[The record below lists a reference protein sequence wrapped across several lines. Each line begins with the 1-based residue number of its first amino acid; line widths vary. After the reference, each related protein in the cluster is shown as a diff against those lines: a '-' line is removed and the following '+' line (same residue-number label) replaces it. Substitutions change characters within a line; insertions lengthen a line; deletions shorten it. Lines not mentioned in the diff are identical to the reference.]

1 MKKTVKRLIYKDV
14 FRFVWIPILISIVS
28 SCMENLLLV
37 RSADILGNFADTVF
51 ALDLSAGLQNLESF
65 VIVLALTIVAVP
77 ALHFVGDVILV
88 KFAMSHDRMVL
99 SRFLDKR
106 CDAIGKVDAG
116 DMLNR
121 LDDDPNDLRLE
132 LLAICTSIIIIPI
145 TATYLIVYVL
155 KISLIYFIIVLFI
168 SLVKFIVP
176 ILVKKAQKKYH
187 RETKE
192 YESSVRAA
200 ENDFSSRAHLVNLF
214 GISQMLIDRQDSRY
228 HTFFEATKRK
238 SLRLNAAINSIQSF
252 INIIC
257 LTVVL
262 LVGAYFVAFDR
273 ISPGDVAAMM
283 GYYSILN
290 KIIGEING
298 LIRRIPILDNL
309 AERLT
314 YFYEDA
320 EFDDKGEKL
329 QQINKLHS
337 KNFSFCYAEKPVFT
351 PCSFTIYN
359 GEKVVV
365 RGQNGSGKSTL
376 INVMLGIL
384 HGYSGKLKID
394 NMEFSKVN
402 LESYRDL
409 ISYAPQDPYLFKGSI
424 IDNIKLANP
433 NSDETKVRQL
443 LDEYGISNIAQREI
457 KSGGYELSG
466 GERQKVSIIRAM
478 IKDTPV
484 VFLDEPENN
493 LDITSMAKVK
503 EWICNSDK
511 TIIYVSHNPELIA
524 CADKEIELVVNSG
537 GN

>member
-1 MKKTVKRLIYKDV
+1 MKKTVKRQIYKDV
-14 FRFVWIPILISIVS
+14 FRYTLIPIFICTVS
-28 SCMENLLLV
+28 SCLGNLLSV

-51 ALDLSAGLQNLESF
+51 ALDLSAGLQNIGSF
-65 VIVLALTIVAVP
+65 VIVLALTIIVVP
-77 ALHFVGDVILV
+77 ALDFVCDVILV
-88 KFAMSHDRMVL
+88 KYAMAHDRMVL

-132 LLAICTSIIIIPI
+132 LLAICTSIIIIPV
-145 TATYLIVYVL
+145 TVTYLIVYVL
-155 KISLIYFIIVLFI
+155 KISLIYFLIVLFI
-168 SLVKFIVP
+168 SLVQFILP

-192 YESSVRAA
+192 YESSVGAA

-214 GISQMLIDRQDSRY
+214 GISQMLIDRQDRRY

-252 INIIC
+252 IDTIC

-298 LIRRIPILDNL
+298 LIRRMPILDNL

-320 EFDDKGEKL
+320 EFSDQGEKL
-329 QQINKLHS
+329 KQINEIHS
-337 KNFSFCYAEKPVFT
+337 ENLLFCYEENPVFT
-351 PCSFTIYN
+351 TCSFTIHN

-384 HGYSGKLKID
+384 HSYSGKLKVDDI
-394 NMEFSKVN
+394 ELSKVN
-402 LESYRDL
+402 LESYYEL
-409 ISYAPQDPYLFKGSI
+409 ISYAPQDPYLFKGTI
-424 IDNIKLANP
+424 IDNIKLATP

-443 LDEYGISNIAQREI
+443 LEEYGVSNIAQREI
-457 KSGGYELSG
+457 ESGGYELSG
-466 GERQKVSIIRAM
+466 GERQKISIIRAM
-478 IKDTPV
+478 VKDTPII
-484 VFLDEPENN
+484 FLDEPENN
-493 LDITSMAKVK
+493 LDITSMEKVK
-503 EWICNSDK
+503 KWICDSDK
-511 TIIYVSHNPELIA
+511 TIIYISHNPELIA
-524 CADKEIELVVNSG
+524 CADKEIELIANSG
-537 GN
+537 GG

>member
-200 ENDFSSRAHLVNLF
+200 ENDF
-214 GISQMLIDRQDSRY
+214 
-228 HTFFEATKRK
+228 
-238 SLRLNAAINSIQSF
+238 
-252 INIIC
+252 
-257 LTVVL
+257 
-262 LVGAYFVAFDR
+262 
-273 ISPGDVAAMM
+273 
-283 GYYSILN
+283 
-290 KIIGEING
+290 
-298 LIRRIPILDNL
+298 
-309 AERLT
+309 
-314 YFYEDA
+314 
-320 EFDDKGEKL
+320 
-329 QQINKLHS
+329 
-337 KNFSFCYAEKPVFT
+337 
-351 PCSFTIYN
+351 
-359 GEKVVV
+359 
-365 RGQNGSGKSTL
+365 
-376 INVMLGIL
+376 
-384 HGYSGKLKID
+384 
-394 NMEFSKVN
+394 
-402 LESYRDL
+402 
-409 ISYAPQDPYLFKGSI
+409 
-424 IDNIKLANP
+424 
-433 NSDETKVRQL
+433 
-443 LDEYGISNIAQREI
+443 
-457 KSGGYELSG
+457 
-466 GERQKVSIIRAM
+466 
-478 IKDTPV
+478 
-484 VFLDEPENN
+484 
-493 LDITSMAKVK
+493 
-503 EWICNSDK
+503 
-511 TIIYVSHNPELIA
+511 
-524 CADKEIELVVNSG
+524 
-537 GN
+537 